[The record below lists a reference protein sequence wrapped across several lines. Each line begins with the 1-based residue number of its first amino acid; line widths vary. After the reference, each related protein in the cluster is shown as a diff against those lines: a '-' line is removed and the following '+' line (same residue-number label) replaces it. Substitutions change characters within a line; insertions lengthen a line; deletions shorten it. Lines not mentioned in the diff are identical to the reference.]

1 MEPTKFDRA
10 IKIVSLLIA
19 VMAVIHIGWE
29 IYQGEILDKVL
40 FVGVQYLAMLLIIV
54 PGMLKKRLNIE
65 MPWMLFAITVLFS
78 FTGLVLGE
86 VLEFY
91 KKFSWWDDL
100 LHAESGF
107 LLAVISLWSLRIAL
121 AESEKPIYVNR
132 WFLAIYLVA
141 FSLGLAV
148 IWEFYEFT
156 IDGLLGVNMQQYM
169 ASTTGSLVTKM
180 DVPLT
185 GRDALYDTM
194 IDLIYTLVGAVPV
207 AIYCLIRHDKI
218 MARYEKMKEGARK

>member
-1 MEPTKFDRA
+1 MEQTKFDRA
-10 IKIVSLLIA
+10 IKIASLVIVVL
-19 VMAVIHIGWE
+19 AVIHIGWK
-29 IYQGEILDKVL
+29 IYQGEVLDKVL
-40 FVGVQYLAMLLIIV
+40 FVGVQYLVMLLVIV
-54 PGMLKKRLNIE
+54 PGRLKKRLYIE
-65 MPWMLFAITVLFS
+65 MPWMLFAFIVLFT
-78 FTGLVLGE
+78 FTGLFLGE

-107 LLAVISLWSLRIAL
+107 LLAVISLWCLRVAL

-132 WFLAIYLVA
+132 WFLAIYLVT

-194 IDLIYTLVGAVPV
+194 IDLIYTLVGAVPI
-207 AIYCLIRHDKI
+207 AIYYFFANKRFL
-218 MARYEKMKEGARK
+218 

>member
-29 IYQGEILDKVL
+29 IYQGAILDKVL
-40 FVGVQYLAMLLIIV
+40 FVSVQYLAMLLIIV

-65 MPWMLFAITVLFS
+65 MPWMLFAITVVFS

-107 LLAVISLWSLRIAL
+107 LLAVISLWSLRVAL
-121 AESEKPIYVNR
+121 AKSEKPIYVNR

-156 IDGLLGVNMQQYM
+156 IDGLLGVNMQQFM
-169 ASTTGSLVTKM
+169 ATTTGTITIAT
-180 DVPLT
+180 DVPRC
-185 GRDALYDTM
+185 GREALYDTM
-194 IDLIYTLVGAVPV
+194 VDISYTLAGAVPT
-207 AIYCLIRHDKI
+207 AIYYFFVNDFKNKRTKDQD
-218 MARYEKMKEGARK
+218 